1 MKSTLPNCGCD
12 VEVQTFLAG
21 AKKDRKEATGASSI
35 LALAMK
41 VGDVTF
47 YIDQHLKLQVSGTD
61 GEADLDNDY
70 ADYADAP
77 AESFFSGS
85 LAQKVG
91 STPGPTLSH
100 CPHHR
105 PHRGREGRTK
115 DPPPPPP
122 PPLPKLPVLP
132 SLAPVPPG
140 NTGVHRESGTTEQEK
155 GWMGD
160 LVAGRGGA
168 ARVLVP
174 QARGRTR
181 RRHPLSVGLPAG
193 KPRGGEGPLQEPLH
207 TGGSPSK

>member
-1 MKSTLPNCGCD
+1 MGRGTFLHVKSTLPNCGCD

-61 GEADLDNDY
+61 GEADFDNDY

-91 STPGPTLSH
+91 STPGPTFVALPS
-100 CPHHR
+100 PS
-105 PHRGREGRTK
+105 PSPREGGADHPARAC
-115 DPPPPPP
+115 
-122 PPLPKLPVLP
+122 PL
-132 SLAPVPPG
+132 A
-140 NTGVHRESGTTEQEK
+140 RERKNHININFCS
-155 GWMGD
+155 
-160 LVAGRGGA
+160 
-168 ARVLVP
+168 
-174 QARGRTR
+174 
-181 RRHPLSVGLPAG
+181 
-193 KPRGGEGPLQEPLH
+193 
-207 TGGSPSK
+207 